1 MANCRPITLTT
12 SGSERLKKGRG
23 FRVYMKIIFMQMEGT
38 SRVHGIKSL
47 VSTVDLS
54 PFVFQ
59 KDHGSLQG
67 ETSSLSVRP

>member
-1 MANCRPITLTT
+1 M
-12 SGSERLKKGRG
+12 
-23 FRVYMKIIFMQMEGT
+23 YMKIIFMQMEGT

-47 VSTVDLS
+47 VSTVDIS